1 MVALYGEVV
10 WNSIQIFL
18 LKVLGKISCFR
29 WYANKRMC
37 DSTVTTGV
45 IEPILSVKNWHSKF
59 NSGISK
65 LKSTKITNFFEY
77 VLWKNED
84 KIVAIATG
92 KKSPA
97 TIVCRSVEAFSTF
110 SDVTFLKVELQV
122 IWHYLEGKLTWSSNQ
137 RWIKENDSNMT
148 MLKFFLLRVQ
158 IDCNYLHQIF
168 SKYHDNKNYF
178 AFENFNT

>member
-37 DSTVTTGV
+37 DSTVTTGE

-59 NSGISK
+59 NSRISK
-65 LKSTKITNFFEY
+65 LKSTKITNFFRICSLKKWRQNCRCCY
-77 VLWKNED
+77 R
-84 KIVAIATG
+84 

-148 MLKFFLLRVQ
+148 ILKFF
-158 IDCNYLHQIF
+158 C
-168 SKYHDNKNYF
+168 
-178 AFENFNT
+178 